1 MILLD
6 TNVIS
11 ELLRPAPAPSVE
23 AWLGAQNGPDVY
35 LSAVSEAE
43 LRLGVA
49 LLPAGGRRDMLA
61 AAVDAILD
69 EDFRDRILPFDGAA
83 TRAYATIVAE
93 RRSTGR
99 PITQFDAQ
107 IAAIARANGASVATR
122 NVRDFEACG
131 IDLTD
136 PWQRD

>member
-11 ELLRPAPAPSVE
+11 ELLRPSPEPSVE
-23 AWLGAQNGPDVY
+23 AWLGAQNGPNVS

-49 LLPAGGRRDMLA
+49 LLLAGGRRDALA
-61 AAVDAILD
+61 GAIDTILV
-69 EDFRDRILPFDGAA
+69 EDFRDRILPFDSAA
-83 TRAYATIVAE
+83 ARAYATIVAE

-99 PITQFDAQ
+99 PISQFDAQ
-107 IAAIARANGASVATR
+107 IAAIARTHGAAVATR

-131 IDLTD
+131 IDLID
-136 PWQRD
+136 PWQAG